1 MATFLFDD
9 IVFGPIRSRR
19 LGVSLGIN
27 LLPKD
32 YKLCTFDCIYCE
44 CGFSEKGKSGKIPT
58 VTEYKDSL
66 QKKLEELKSEGI
78 TPDVFTFAGN
88 GEPTI
93 HPAFPEIVDFTIL
106 KRDEFFPN
114 AKISVLSN
122 STMLHKQPVVDALKR
137 VDNNIL
143 KLDSAI
149 DETVKLMDAPN
160 QKSFSVKNTIELLK
174 QFGGNLIVQ
183 TMFLKGSVNGTE
195 IDNTT
200 DTEVEALI
208 DALKAINPKQVMIYS
223 IDRDTPVQTLQKIE
237 KEEMEGI
244 AEKIRK
250 AGFYVS
256 VA

>member
-1 MATFLFDD
+1 
-9 IVFGPIRSRR
+9 
-19 LGVSLGIN
+19 
-27 LLPKD
+27 
-32 YKLCTFDCIYCE
+32 
-44 CGFSEKGKSGKIPT
+44 
-58 VTEYKDSL
+58 
-66 QKKLEELKSEGI
+66 
-78 TPDVFTFAGN
+78 
-88 GEPTI
+88 
-93 HPAFPEIVDFTIL
+93 
-106 KRDEFFPN
+106 
-114 AKISVLSN
+114 
-122 STMLHKQPVVDALKR
+122 
-137 VDNNIL
+137 
-143 KLDSAI
+143 
-149 DETVKLMDAPN
+149 
-160 QKSFSVKNTIELLK
+160 LLK

-200 DTEVEALI
+200 DTEVGALI

>member
-1 MATFLFDD
+1 MSTFLFDD

-19 LGVSLGIN
+19 LGISLGIN

-44 CGFSEKGKSGKIPT
+44 CEFSEKGKSGKIPT

-93 HPAFPEIVDFTIL
+93 HPDFPEIVDFTIL

-160 QKSFSVKNTIELLK
+160 
-174 QFGGNLIVQ
+174 
-183 TMFLKGSVNGTE
+183 
-195 IDNTT
+195 
-200 DTEVEALI
+200 
-208 DALKAINPKQVMIYS
+208 
-223 IDRDTPVQTLQKIE
+223 
-237 KEEMEGI
+237 
-244 AEKIRK
+244 
-250 AGFYVS
+250 
-256 VA
+256 

>member
-1 MATFLFDD
+1 
-9 IVFGPIRSRR
+9 
-19 LGVSLGIN
+19 
-27 LLPKD
+27 
-32 YKLCTFDCIYCE
+32 
-44 CGFSEKGKSGKIPT
+44 
-58 VTEYKDSL
+58 
-66 QKKLEELKSEGI
+66 
-78 TPDVFTFAGN
+78 
-88 GEPTI
+88 
-93 HPAFPEIVDFTIL
+93 
-106 KRDEFFPN
+106 
-114 AKISVLSN
+114 
-122 STMLHKQPVVDALKR
+122 MLHKQPVVDALKR

-200 DTEVEALI
+200 DTEVGALI

-223 IDRDTPVQTLQKIE
+223 IDRDTHVQTLQKIE

-244 AEKIRK
+244 ADKIRK